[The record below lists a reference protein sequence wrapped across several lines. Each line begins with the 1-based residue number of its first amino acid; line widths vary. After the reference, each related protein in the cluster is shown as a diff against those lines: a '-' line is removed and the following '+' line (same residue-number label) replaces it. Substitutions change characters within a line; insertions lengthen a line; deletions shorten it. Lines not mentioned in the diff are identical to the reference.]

1 MDKDLICIKD
11 LSVKEIEQ
19 IFSIAARVKKNRRLY
34 SGILKNKTLALIF
47 QKPSNRTRVSFEV
60 AIYELGGNA
69 IYLGSDD
76 IKLGVR
82 ETTADVAR
90 TLSRYLSGIIAR
102 TFSHGDLLELAKYSD
117 IPVINGLTD
126 LHHPCQAL
134 ADVFTIKE
142 IKSNLKGVN
151 LAFVGDGNNVLHSL
165 LYVCSKMGI
174 NLFIATPKKY
184 RPDEKILEDALKFA
198 RGSGSLISLTDDQE
212 EAVRNC
218 DFLYTD
224 VWVSMGQED
233 ERDIRLKDFQRYQ
246 INKNLLAKAKNKP
259 YILHC
264 LPAHRG
270 EEITD
275 EIIDGE
281 TSIVFEQA
289 ENRLHVQKA
298 ILIKLFKKS

>member
-1 MDKDLICIKD
+1 MDKDFICIKD

-19 IFSIAARVKKNRRLY
+19 IFSLAARVKKNRRLY
-34 SGILKNKTLALIF
+34 SCKLKGKTLALIF

-102 TFSHGDLLELAKYSD
+102 TFSHDDLLELAKYSTV
-117 IPVINGLTD
+117 PVINGLTD

-134 ADVFTIKE
+134 ADIFTIKE
-142 IKSNLKGVN
+142 IKNNLKGVN
-151 LAFVGDGNNVLHSL
+151 LAFVGDGNNVLNSL
-165 LYVCSKMGI
+165 LYGCSKMGI

-184 RPDEKILEDALKFA
+184 RPDEKILEDALRIAKE
-198 RGSGSLISLTDDQE
+198 SGSLISLTDNPE
-212 EAVRNC
+212 EAARNC

-233 ERDIRLKDFQRYQ
+233 ERDTRLRDFQGYQ
-246 INKNLLAKAKNKP
+246 INKNLLAKAGNKP

-281 TSIVFEQA
+281 ASVVFEQA

-298 ILIKLFKKS
+298 VLIKLIGRN